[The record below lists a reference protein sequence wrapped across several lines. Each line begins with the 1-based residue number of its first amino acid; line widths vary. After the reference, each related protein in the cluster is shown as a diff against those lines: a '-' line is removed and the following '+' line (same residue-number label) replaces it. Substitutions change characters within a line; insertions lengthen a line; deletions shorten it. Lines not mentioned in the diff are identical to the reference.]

1 MRLDDIIQ
9 GIGKIR
15 KEIHVLNSGSNPKVR
30 GYGDEKLEDSAGGP
44 IK

>member
-1 MRLDDIIQ
+1 M
-9 GIGKIR
+9 GIIR

-30 GYGDEKLEDSAGGP
+30 GYRDEKLAKEAQSSKEGP